1 MPVASAEL
9 DLTGTFQP
17 GVLALNAD
25 GWRSQSIYFL
35 MTDRFARTDGSMSAP
50 CELSQRRYC
59 GGSWQGIINQLDYIQ
74 DMGFTAVW
82 ITPITEQ
89 IPETTAFGTGFH
101 GYWQKNIYNVESH
114 LGTAD
119 DIKALSEALH
129 DRGMYLMLDVV
140 ANHMAYAGPGGST
153 DFSIFTPFNSA
164 SYFHSYCPINN
175 YNDQWQS
182 ENCYLGDNVVSLTD
196 LNTQNSE
203 VRRIWYDWVRDIVS
217 EYSID
222 GLRLDTVKHV
232 EKDFWPG
239 YVQAAGVYSVG
250 EVLNGDPA
258 YTCGYQASI
267 MDGVMNYPIYYPL
280 REAFRSASG
289 NMGNLYNMINSVS
302 SNCRDPTLLGSFIE
316 NHDNA
321 RFASYTKDISQAKSV
336 LAFIFLTDG
345 IPIVYAGQEQHYE
358 GGEDP
363 YNREPVWWSGYSTQS
378 ELYQFIAA
386 TNKIRKLAIEN
397 DSNYVTSR
405 NAPFYS
411 DSHHIAMRKGS
422 QGSQVITL
430 LSNYGSSG
438 SSYTFDLSNH
448 GYSSGSRVVEL
459 YTCSSLQVD
468 SNGNIPVPM
477 TSGLPRVLVPAS
489 WVTGSGLCSST
500 PTTTLTAT
508 TAPPTS
514 TTTACASGTATALP
528 IVFEEKVQT
537 AYGENI
543 YIVGSI
549 AQLANWNPDRAV
561 KLSAERYTSAN
572 PLWTVTLELP
582 VGQRFEYK
590 FVKKEADGDVV
601 WESDPNRSYTVPGGC
616 EGERKTVA
624 GSWR

>member
-1 MPVASAEL
+1 M
-9 DLTGTFQP
+9 
-17 GVLALNAD
+17 ALNAD

-35 MTDRFARTDGSMSAP
+35 MTDRFARTDGSTSAP
-50 CELSQRRYC
+50 CELSQRTYC

-119 DIKALSEALH
+119 DIKALSKALH

-175 YNDQWQS
+175 YDDQWQS
-182 ENCYLGDNVVSLTD
+182 ENCYLGDNIVSLTD

-203 VRRIWYDWVRDIVS
+203 VRSIWYDWVKDIVS

-239 YVQAAGVYSVG
+239 YVQAAGVYAVG
-250 EVLNGDPA
+250 EVLDGDPA

-280 REAFRSASG
+280 REAFKSSSG
-289 NMGNLYNMINSVS
+289 NMGDLYNMINSVS

-321 RFASYTKDISQAKSV
+321 RFASYTKDISQAKNV

-386 TNKIRKLAIEN
+386 TNKVRKLAIDN
-397 DSNYVTSR
+397 DSGYVTSR
-405 NAPFYS
+405 NTPFYS
-411 DSHHIAMRKGS
+411 DSNHIAMRKGS

-430 LSNYGSSG
+430 LSNYGSGG

-448 GYSSGSRVVEL
+448 GYSSGSKLVEL

-468 SNGNIPVPM
+468 SSGNIPVPM
-477 TSGLPRVLVPAS
+477 SSGLPRTLVPAS
-489 WVTGSGLCSST
+489 WVSGSGLCSST
-500 PTTTLTAT
+500 PTSTLTT
-508 TAPPTS
+508 
-514 TTTACASGTATALP
+514 TTTATPTEAVCAPGTATATALP
-528 IVFEEKVQT
+528 VVFEEKVQT
-537 AYGENI
+537 VYGENV
-543 YIVGSI
+543 YIAGSI
-549 AQLANWNPDRAV
+549 AQLGNWDPAKAV
-561 KLSAERYTSAN
+561 KLSADKYTAAN
-572 PLWTVTLELP
+572 PLWTVTVSLP
-582 VGQRFEYK
+582 VGTSFEYK
-590 FVKKEADGDVV
+590 FLKKEAGGDVV
-601 WESDPNRSYTVPGGC
+601 WESDPNRQFTVPGGC
-616 EGERKTVA
+616 EGEKKTVG